1 MVVSERQDGG
11 NAIRISGKDEG
22 RTRDEES
29 IPGGPE
35 EGGGRGWQGRTSVST
50 RDLLDRL
57 GLGERWRDEK
67 VGTRVEWKR
76 KVRQIIGQE
85 ERRWW

>member
-1 MVVSERQDGG
+1 M
-11 NAIRISGKDEG
+11 AGKNE
-22 RTRDEES
+22 
-29 IPGGPE
+29 
-35 EGGGRGWQGRTSVST
+35 WCVST